1 MSKQNQPTV
10 PDGYSYLVTAILF
23 LLGGF
28 VTAVFSGS
36 LVRLTSKA
44 GLFEVLAIGMIVPS
58 FTWLVH
64 LSASGICMNSIER
77 RLYWGDLGRICLWGS
92 LALLPAAAVNLAIAR
107 PPIWASAVNVVCSVA
122 IMAIQLF
129 RLSRKHSRSIGWPIS
144 WTLTI
149 TLNMTLF
156 VMSSWS
162 WW

>member
-23 LLGGF
+23 LLGGV
-28 VTAVFSGS
+28 VTAIFSGS
-36 LVRLTSKA
+36 LARLTSKA
-44 GLFEVLAIGMIVPS
+44 SLFEVLAIGMIVPS

-64 LSASGICMNSIER
+64 LSASAICMNGVER

-92 LALLPAAAVNLAIAR
+92 VALLPAAVVNLASLY
-107 PPIWASAVNVVCSVA
+107 PPIWVSAANVQCSAVV
-122 IMAIQLF
+122 MAMELF